1 MATMLMRRITRYVIF
16 EMLKVFITTL
26 VVMTSV
32 MLLIG
37 LAQRALLEGMGPIPV
52 LRLIPFILP
61 DALRFAIPGTILFAT
76 CSLYGRMASDNEILA
91 IKSLGISPMVVIWPA
106 LTVGFMI
113 SLAAVW
119 LNDIAVTWGR
129 HGINRVVLQSV
140 EEIAYGMLRSQH
152 SYTTDRFSISVK
164 DVDDRTLI
172 RPTICFHATGKS
184 PPVTLTSREAE
195 LRFDADNNKLL
206 LRLEDTEFDIG
217 THTHG
222 QWPNTFEYELPIPTA
237 SKNGGNSQSPSEI
250 ALRDISEKAS
260 SQRNTISH
268 QEQLMAAHSA
278 YQMLTG
284 DFQQLTTS
292 QWKDR
297 VRNLN
302 SANYRLYRLLT
313 EPWRRWANGFSCF
326 VFVLVGTGMAIRL
339 RTADF
344 WTSFGVCFLPI
355 LAVYYPVMQ
364 YGVDRAKCGA
374 LPPYCVWFGN
384 LLLLVVGTL
393 LLRRALRH

>member
-1 MATMLMRRITRYVIF
+1 MLMRQITRYVIF

-26 VVMTSV
+26 VVMTSI

-52 LRLIPFILP
+52 LRLIPFVLP
-61 DALRFAIPGTILFAT
+61 DALRFAIPGTILFAA
-76 CSLYGRMASDNEILA
+76 CSLYGRMSADNEILA

-106 LTVGFMI
+106 LTVGFII

-119 LNDIAVTWGR
+119 LNDVAVTWGR

-140 EEIAYGMLRSQH
+140 EEIAYGMLRTQH

-164 DVDDRTLI
+164 DVKDRTLI
-172 RPTICFHATGKS
+172 RPTICFHATDKS
-184 PPVTLTSREAE
+184 PPVTLTSRQAE
-195 LRFDADNNKLL
+195 LRFDSDNSKLL

-222 QWPNTFEYELPIPTA
+222 RWPNTFEYELPIPTG
-237 SKNGGNSQSPSEI
+237 SRNGSNSQSPSEI
-250 ALRDISEKAS
+250 ALRDISQKANQ
-260 SQRNTISH
+260 QRTTISK

-284 DFQQLTTS
+284 DFQQLTGK
-292 QWKDR
+292 QWNNR
-297 VRNLN
+297 VRGLT
-302 SANYRLYRLLT
+302 SANFRLYRLLT
-313 EPWRRWANGFSCF
+313 EPWRRWANGFSCL
-326 VFVLVGTGMAIRL
+326 VFILVGTGMAIWL
-339 RTADF
+339 KTADF
-344 WTSFGVCFLPI
+344 WNSFGVCFLPI

-374 LPPYCVWFGN
+374 FPPYSVWFGN
-384 LLLLVVGTL
+384 LVLLVVGTL
-393 LLRRALRH
+393 LLRRAIRH